1 MSEPFNTEVPIKDEL
16 RKNLIFGLEARPP
29 IGIILGLANDRSQ
42 VMPLL
47 QKISHGTRAF
57 MVNADGLPGFML
69 EFDIIQYLKQANA
82 AGKLENAKKF

>member
-1 MSEPFNTEVPIKDEL
+1 MQCL
-16 RKNLIFGLEARPP
+16 
-29 IGIILGLANDRSQ
+29 
-42 VMPLL
+42 
-47 QKISHGTRAF
+47 SHGTRAF